1 MDELVAIANKLS
13 SVGLATLFL
22 LALLGNR
29 MRIWRWKADF
39 DDLLERH
46 RQDRDEL
53 IAQINYWKHISERF
67 IGLTENQNEIIKV
80 RMQDIEQ
87 IVEANTGLVRKA
99 TGTRGPR
106 RDP

>member
-1 MDELVAIANKLS
+1 MDELLSVANKLS

-46 RQDRDEL
+46 KQDRENLQQQVD
-53 IAQINYWKHISERF
+53 YWKHLSERF
-67 IGLTENQNEIIKV
+67 IGLTENQSEIIKV
-80 RMQDIEQ
+80 SLRDQ
-87 IVEANTGLVRKA
+87 IVEANEGLLRKP
-99 TGTRGPR
+99 RGR